1 MTEWQPIDTAP
12 KNDAGEMLGPTI
24 LIWYEA
30 DSLPW
35 PAYWGP
41 NMDAIAEG
49 AWMIDGGAP
58 FDTAL
63 VTHWQPPWL
72 RLSPFGRG
80 RFGGTIALEPGL
92 QVPVASGRPER
103 S

>member
-1 MTEWQPIDTAP
+1 MWQPIETAP

-63 VTHWQPPWL
+63 VTHWMPLPEPPIEDA
-72 RLSPFGRG
+72 GRNIEAAG
-80 RFGGTIALEPGL
+80 K
-92 QVPVASGRPER
+92 VAENEGENG
-103 S
+103 